1 MFLKL
6 RARTQGVVRQFQVAH
21 EAPKLI
27 AVENTELKIQVTNLL
42 GRSSSSGREALVER
56 WDNGKG
62 GDPTQHSALI
72 SDWEYFEFQAMQIT
86 LGHGTLAD
94 CSLAVKH

>member
-27 AVENTELKIQVTNLL
+27 ENTELKIQVTNLL

-56 WDNGKG
+56 
-62 GDPTQHSALI
+62 
-72 SDWEYFEFQAMQIT
+72 
-86 LGHGTLAD
+86 
-94 CSLAVKH
+94 